1 MEEENKQEGQA
12 PPRPKTT
19 ALQVENVDP
28 ESAGKCLEGH
38 VYATARFIGDKMMEL
53 WVADFI
59 QDIREVNRLL
69 SVKPGELVSWK
80 KPD

>member
-1 MEEENKQEGQA
+1 MEEEKQEGQA
-12 PPRPKTT
+12 PPKPKTT
-19 ALQVENVDP
+19 ALQMESVDP
-28 ESAGKCLEGH
+28 EAFQKCLEGH
-38 VYATARFIGDKMMEL
+38 VYATARFVGDRIVEL

-80 KPD
+80 KPN